1 MIPLDYKVTTPKNAS
16 IETGITGLIAAP
28 HTPCKADYS
37 LNLET
42 VPAQAAHLS
51 RTGVTGVFVGG
62 TTGECH
68 SFSIIER
75 IELIKAWGDA
85 ARESSLVNIAHVGHN
100 NLPDARSMVEAA
112 RESGADA
119 IGAMAPNFFKPC
131 SVDELIDWFALIT
144 ETAPELPFYFYDI
157 PGMTGVNLDTAK
169 FLRKAKE
176 QIPSLAG
183 VKFTNPDMN
192 LLAKCMQVEDGS
204 FDILFGTDEKLIKGL
219 DMGCRG
225 AVGSSYNFA
234 ANIYHRIL
242 KAHEMG
248 DTETAM
254 LWQKRSIQTID
265 TIATYNYLPAA
276 KLVMKMI
283 GVDCGPA
290 RPPLPN
296 LTGPNASALE
306 KELEDIGF
314 FDWIA

>member
-1 MIPLDYKVTTPKNAS
+1 MNAQRL
-16 IETGITGLIAAP
+16 TGLIAAP
-28 HTPCKADYS
+28 HTPCNADYS
-37 LNLET
+37 LNLEA
-42 VPAQAAHLS
+42 VPRQAWHLANM
-51 RTGVTGVFVGG
+51 GVSGVFVGG

-68 SFSIIER
+68 SFSTAER
-75 IELIKAWGDA
+75 IELLNVWGEA
-85 ARESSLVNIAHVGHN
+85 ARENGLVNIAHVGHN
-100 NLPDARSMVEAA
+100 NLPDARALTETA
-112 RESGADA
+112 RVSGADA
-119 IGAMAPNFFKPC
+119 IGAMAPNFFKPD
-131 SVDELIDWFALIT
+131 SVNELIEWFTLIT
-144 ETAPELPFYFYDI
+144 KAAPELPFYFYDI
-157 PGMTGVNLDTAK
+157 PGMTGVSLDTAE
-169 FLRKAKE
+169 FLRKSRGRL
-176 QIPSLAG
+176 PSLVG
-183 VKFTNPDMN
+183 VKFTNPDQD
-192 LLAKCMQVEDGS
+192 LLKECMEVEDGS

-242 KAHEMG
+242 KAHEIG

-296 LTGPNASALE
+296 LAEPDASALE
-306 KELEDIGF
+306 KELGNIGF

>member
-1 MIPLDYKVTTPKNAS
+1 MK
-16 IETGITGLIAAP
+16 ITGLIAAP
-28 HTPCKADYS
+28 HTPCNADHS
-37 LNLET
+37 LNLEAVT
-42 VPAQAAHLS
+42 RQAFHLAN
-51 RTGVTGVFVGG
+51 TGVKGVFVGG

-68 SFSIIER
+68 SCSTEER
-75 IELIKAWGDA
+75 MELVNEWGKAATENG
-85 ARESSLVNIAHVGHN
+85 LVNITHVGHN
-100 NLPDARSMVEAA
+100 NLKDARALVKTAL
-112 RESGADA
+112 ESGADA
-119 IGAMAPNFFKPC
+119 IGAMAPNFFKPG
-131 SVDELIDWFALIT
+131 SVDELIAWFTLVT
-144 ETAPELPFYFYDI
+144 EGAPELPFYFYDI
-157 PGMTGVNLDTAK
+157 PGMTGVSLDTAE

-176 QIPSLAG
+176 QIPSLVG

-192 LLAKCMQVEDGS
+192 LLAECMQVEDGS

-276 KLVMKMI
+276 KLVMKII
-283 GVDCGPA
+283 GVDCGPV